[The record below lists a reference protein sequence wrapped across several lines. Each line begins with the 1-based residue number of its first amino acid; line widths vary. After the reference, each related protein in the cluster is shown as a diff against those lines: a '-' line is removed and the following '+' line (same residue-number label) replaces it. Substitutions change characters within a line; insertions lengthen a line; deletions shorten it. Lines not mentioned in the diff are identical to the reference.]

1 MFKRNTTA
9 SAKKAEARQQ
19 HVAIDQDTCNHC
31 GACVAVCPPDS
42 LFLYEDWLAI
52 DHETCTRC
60 ERCVKMCPVHA
71 LSMVA
76 DPSPQVPL

>member
-1 MFKRNTTA
+1 MRKRGRR
-9 SAKKAEARQQ
+9 AEKRIVDARPQS
-19 HVAIDQDTCNHC
+19 VAIAQELCNHC

-42 LFLYEDWLAI
+42 LFLYEDWLAL
-52 DHETCTRC
+52 DHDTCTRC

-76 DPSPQVPL
+76 GPPVKEQA